1 MLRLGSAVFLGGM
14 AGTGLRLGI
23 DLALPH
29 ADAEFPAGTLL
40 ANVVGAFLLGWLVAG
55 LWTRP
60 AVPSWLKAALGG
72 GVLGSFTTFSA
83 VMVSL
88 VALVSAGFSPL
99 AWAYLA
105 ATLLL
110 GFAAAALGLRLGG
123 RAAAERLPLGGT
135 DAGVTP

>member
-1 MLRLGSAVFLGGM
+1 MLRLGPAVFLGGM
-14 AGTGLRLGI
+14 VGTGLRLGI

-29 ADAEFPAGTLL
+29 ADAEFPVGTLI
-40 ANVVGAFLLGWLVAG
+40 ANVGGAFVLGWLVAG

-60 AVPSWLKAALGG
+60 AVPPWLKAALGG
-72 GVLGSFTTFSA
+72 GLLGSFTTFSA

-88 VALVSAGFSPL
+88 VALVSAGYSTL

-105 ATLLL
+105 ATLLF

-123 RAAAERLPLGGT
+123 RATAASLRDA